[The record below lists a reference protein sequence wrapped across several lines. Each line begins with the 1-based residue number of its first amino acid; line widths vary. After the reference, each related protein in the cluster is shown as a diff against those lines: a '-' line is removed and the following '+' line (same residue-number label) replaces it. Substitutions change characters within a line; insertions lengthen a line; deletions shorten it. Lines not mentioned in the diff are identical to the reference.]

1 MVGFYF
7 IAYWR
12 IILKPYLQLGQHTFW
27 NKSVGLGAGLIGDL
41 LGVRDVVVLLYLK
54 MGLLRLIFS

>member
-1 MVGFYF
+1 M
-7 IAYWR
+7 
-12 IILKPYLQLGQHTFW
+12 ILKPYLQLGQHTFW

-41 LGVRDVVVLLYLK
+41 LGVRDVVLLYLK